1 MAVFRYI
8 YPVDLTR
15 LPGKVTLPQMFSGD
29 KNACRVGA
37 KVTDNGAAIALSGTC
52 KGVVVLSNGAKVS
65 ITGTVSNDTCY
76 ITLTQAVFA
85 VVGGFKAYVMLE
97 TTGETVTLLEC
108 TGQIRGV
115 G

>member
-1 MAVFRYI
+1 MAIFRYI
-8 YPVDLTR
+8 YPVDYAK
-15 LPGKVTLPQMFSGD
+15 LPRVVTLPPMFSGD
-29 KNACRVGA
+29 INACRVGA
-37 KVTDNGAAIALSGTC
+37 KVTDNGATVALSGTC

-85 VVGGFKAYVMLE
+85 VVGGFKAYVMIE

>member
-15 LPGKVTLPQMFSGD
+15 LPGKVTLPQMFKGD
-29 KNACRVGA
+29 AGACRVGA
-37 KVTDNGAAIALSGTC
+37 KVTDNGAAVALPGTC
-52 KGVVVLSNGAKVS
+52 KGLVVLSNGSKIS

-85 VVGGFKAYVMLE
+85 VEGGFKAYISIE
-97 TTGETVTLLEC
+97 TNGDAATLLEC